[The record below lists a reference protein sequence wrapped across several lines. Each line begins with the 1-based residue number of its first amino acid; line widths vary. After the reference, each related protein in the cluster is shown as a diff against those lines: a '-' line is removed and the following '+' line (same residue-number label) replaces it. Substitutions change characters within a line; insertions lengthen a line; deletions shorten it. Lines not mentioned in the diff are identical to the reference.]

1 MCRSF
6 LFRLVQALSFADAG
20 EDLNIPAI
28 QAARL
33 TERNLNRLRAGI
45 AAPAYDRHATNI
57 GIVHFGPGAFHHGHQ
72 AWYVDALLPRDPRW
86 GISEVEL
93 RAGVLADAFAAQ
105 DCLYTVAELDEQI
118 RFQVIGSVK
127 EYIVASENQEAAFSR
142 LIMPSVR
149 LVTATV
155 SEKGYCLDGSGALD
169 VNHGDI
175 KHDLEHPKSPI
186 SLVGWVTEGLV
197 RRRAAGLAPFV
208 VASCDNMV
216 ANGEKLRAAVLKFA
230 QARDDKELAA
240 WIAGEVRFPCTM
252 VDSITPATDEALRQ
266 KVAEAIGLRDEAP
279 VHREAFVQWVIEDIL
294 GPDAPDFA
302 SVGANLTTD
311 VKAFELAKLRLLN
324 GAHSTLTYIGLLMD
338 YSSVG
343 EAMKDDRLAAFVGRM
358 MREDIVPSLR
368 QTRGLDFES
377 YIADILQRF
386 RNPALTHKLYQI
398 ASDGSQKLPY
408 RILGTIADAL
418 DTGRPIDRL
427 AVPVAAWMQFVV
439 REAKAGRT
447 FADPL
452 SDTLVKIGQACEGK
466 ARQDVPRFLALTNV
480 FTRGLVNNQDFG
492 AAVGAAYDRYA
503 DGRLLSD

>member
-1 MCRSF
+1 
-6 LFRLVQALSFADAG
+6 
-20 EDLNIPAI
+20 
-28 QAARL
+28 L

-45 AAPAYDRHATNI
+45 AAPAYDRHATDV

-93 RAGVLADAFAAQ
+93 RAGVLAEAFAAQ

-127 EYIVASENQEAAFSR
+127 EYIVTSENSRAAFSR
-142 LIMPSVR
+142 LVMPSVR
-149 LVTATV
+149 LVTMTV

-169 VNHGDI
+169 LNHGDI
-175 KHDLEHPKSPI
+175 KYDLAHPTSPTSVI
-186 SLVGWVTEGLV
+186 GWITEGLV

-208 VASCDNMV
+208 VMSCDNMV
-216 ANGEKLRAAVLKFA
+216 ANGDKLHAAVLKFA
-230 QARDDKELAA
+230 EARGDKDLAA

-252 VDSITPATDEALRQ
+252 VDSITPATDEALKQ
-266 KVAEAIGLRDEAP
+266 KVAEAIGLWDGAP
-279 VHREAFVQWVIEDIL
+279 VQREAFVQWVIEDIL

-302 SVGANLTTD
+302 SVGASLTRD
-311 VKAFELAKLRLLN
+311 VKAFEFAKLRLLN
-324 GAHSTLTYIGLLMD
+324 GAHSTLTYVGLLMG

-343 EAMKDDRLAAFVGRM
+343 ETMKDARLAGFVGRM

-386 RNPALTHKLYQI
+386 HNPALTHKLYQI

-427 AVPVAAWMQFVV
+427 AVPIAAWMQFVA

-452 SDTLVKIGQACEGK
+452 SDTLVKIGQACVGK
-466 ARQDVPRFLALTNV
+466 ARQDLPRFLALTNV
-480 FTRGLVNNQDFG
+480 FTRGLANNQDFV
-492 AAVGAAYDRYA
+492 ATVGAAYDRYA
-503 DGRLLSD
+503 DGRLLPD